1 MATYT
6 WKCKKCAELVDIER
20 RMADYQIPPH
30 DACACGHTEYER
42 FIAPAH
48 FKLLG
53 DGWHK
58 DEYTPHGPDY
68 NKQKQ
73 AHARKR

>member
-6 WKCKKCAELVDIER
+6 WKCKSCSQLVDIQR
-20 RMADYQIPPH
+20 PMADYKLPP
-30 DACACGHTEYER
+30 DVNCLCGNSEYER
-42 FIAPAH
+42 FIEPSH

-58 DEYTPHGPDY
+58 DEYTKHGPDY